1 MNIKGLISFFE
12 DNVEKIVLGMA
23 IILSVW
29 LLLQWVIISPNHI
42 EYQGKTFMPGSIDKF
57 IYENEALSLN
67 NKLSRPPEPASVYE
81 PEYDQFVNWFDSP
94 LRNINPSVYPSVPGD
109 LGEEKIKEDSEYNV
123 PQVGEVTDALA
134 EHIRAVAYVPKEDVT
149 PDNPYDKANNEA
161 KDIDIITVEAKFD
174 TSKLNESF
182 YNNFAGIDVPIEW
195 QDPCAAQPIFVAVD
209 LQRSQLLPDSSW
221 SEWARVPRQ
230 KIEDNK
236 ELFTVIENVKDLPSG
251 GLRLR
256 KLRYDSPQIA
266 RSLLQPDTYSIA
278 SPKEEWFPPQ
288 LHTKYVK
295 VREDIERD
303 ERRKAAEE
311 AENKKSE
318 TGRRGTSTLGGGG
331 TRGGGTRAGG
341 TRGGGTRG
349 GGMGTGGISAMFSQ
363 GTGGTQRGSSVTRGS
378 NVRGG
383 TRDTRGGRQVPGQP
397 GQDPTPT
404 TDPSKPKETT
414 VADIE
419 EELNKLLITNYAKNG
434 YAKIFSMEEPLVFWA
449 IDDTVQPNQT
459 YRYKVRLGV
468 LNPKAGTD
476 HFTADYKSYQDK
488 VVLWS
493 EFSSETEPLGIPSR
507 LYFFPLSVQEETK
520 SVDIQISKYVLGYW
534 HSEKFPTKP
543 GEVIGNIAKPKP
555 LTEEEK
561 KKGVRNPR
569 EVNYNTGATL
579 VDVVQVNTWVG
590 TGNLNLQNYN
600 DLLYSLDKE
609 NILRIPVKSRYWTQ
623 DMQRLYNEINQKA
636 TKEPLRKFGS
646 KSTIRGKGLGGRGKG
661 ERKTLES
668 FLQNI
673 FQQDQ

>member
-1 MNIKGLISFFE
+1 MNIKGILNFFE
-12 DNVEKIVLGMA
+12 DNVEKIVLGIA
-23 IILSVW
+23 IILSIW
-29 LLLQWVIISPNHI
+29 LLLQWVIISPNNI
-42 EYQGKTFMPGSIDKF
+42 EYQGKTFIPGSIDKF

-67 NKLSRPPEPASVYE
+67 NKMNRPSEPASVYE
-81 PEYDQFVNWFDSP
+81 PQYELFVSWFDSP
-94 LRNINPSVYPSVPGD
+94 LSNLNPSVFPSVPGD

-123 PQVGEVTDALA
+123 PQVGEVTDAIA
-134 EHIRAVAYVPKEDVT
+134 EHIRAVAYIPKEEVT
-149 PDNPYDKANNEA
+149 TDNPYDRASKET

-174 TSKLNESF
+174 TSKLLESF

-209 LQRSQLLPDSSW
+209 LQRSQLLADSSW
-221 SEWARVPRQ
+221 GEWERVPRQ
-230 KIEDNK
+230 KIEENK
-236 ELFTVIENVKDLPSG
+236 ELFTIIENVKDLPSG
-251 GLRLR
+251 GLKLR
-256 KLRYDSPQIA
+256 KLRYDSTKIA

-288 LHTKYVK
+288 LHTKYNK

-331 TRGGGTRAGG
+331 TRGGGTR
-341 TRGGGTRG
+341 GGGTR

-363 GTGGTQRGSSVTRGS
+363 GSGGTQRGSGLTRGS

-383 TRDTRGGRQVPGQP
+383 ARDTRGGRQVPGQP
-397 GQDPTPT
+397 GQDPASTI
-404 TDPSKPKETT
+404 DPSKPKQTT
-414 VADIE
+414 VEDIE
-419 EELNKLLITNYAKNG
+419 KELNDLLITNYAKSG
-434 YAKIFSMEEPLVFWA
+434 YAKIFSIEEPLVFWA
-449 IDDTVQPNQT
+449 IDDTVQPDQT
-459 YRYKVRLGV
+459 YRYKIRLGV
-468 LNPKAGTD
+468 LNPKAGTG

-493 EFSSETEPLGIPSR
+493 EFSSETDPLGIPSR
-507 LYFFPLSVQEETK
+507 LYFFPLNVQEETK

-543 GEVIGNIAKPKP
+543 GEVIGNVAKPKP

-561 KKGVRNPR
+561 KKGIRNPR
-569 EVNYNTGATL
+569 EVNYNTGAIL
-579 VDVVQVNTWVG
+579 VDVVPVNTWVG

-600 DLLYSLDKE
+600 DLLYSLDEE

-623 DMQRLYNEINQKA
+623 DMQRLYNEINQKV
-636 TKEPLRKFGS
+636 TKEPLRDFGS
-646 KSTIRGKGLGGRGKG
+646 KSTIRGKAFGGRKKG

-668 FLQNI
+668 FLQNM
-673 FQQDQ
+673 FQQEQ

>member
-1 MNIKGLISFFE
+1 MNIKGILNFFE
-12 DNVEKIVLGMA
+12 DNVEKIVLGIA
-23 IILSVW
+23 IILSIW
-29 LLLQWVIISPNHI
+29 LLLQWVIISPNNI
-42 EYQGKTFMPGSIDKF
+42 EYQGKTFIPGSIDKF

-67 NKLSRPPEPASVYE
+67 NKMNRPPEPASVYE
-81 PEYDQFVNWFDSP
+81 PQYELFVSWFDSP
-94 LRNINPSVYPSVPGD
+94 LSNLNPSVFPSVPGD

-123 PQVGEVTDALA
+123 PQVGEVTDAIA
-134 EHIRAVAYVPKEDVT
+134 EHIRAVAYIPKEEVT
-149 PDNPYDKANNEA
+149 TDNPYDRASKET

-174 TSKLNESF
+174 TSKLLESF

-209 LQRSQLLPDSSW
+209 LQRSQLLADSSW
-221 SEWARVPRQ
+221 GEWERVPRQ
-230 KIEDNK
+230 KVEENK
-236 ELFTVIENVKDLPSG
+236 ELFTIIENVKDLPSG
-251 GLRLR
+251 GLKLR
-256 KLRYDSPQIA
+256 KLRYDSTKIA

-288 LHTKYVK
+288 LHTKYNK

-331 TRGGGTRAGG
+331 TRGGGTRGGG

-363 GTGGTQRGSSVTRGS
+363 GSGGTQRGSGLTRGS

-383 TRDTRGGRQVPGQP
+383 ARDTRGGRQVPGQP
-397 GQDPTPT
+397 GQDPAST
-404 TDPSKPKETT
+404 TDPSKPKQTT
-414 VADIE
+414 VEDIE
-419 EELNKLLITNYAKNG
+419 KELNDLLITNYAKSG
-434 YAKIFSMEEPLVFWA
+434 YAKIFSIEEPLVFWA
-449 IDDTVQPNQT
+449 IDDTVQPDQT
-459 YRYKVRLGV
+459 YRYKIRLGV
-468 LNPKAGTD
+468 LNPKAGTG

-493 EFSSETEPLGIPSR
+493 EFSSETDPLGIPSR
-507 LYFFPLSVQEETK
+507 LYFFPLNVQEETK
-520 SVDIQISKYVLGYW
+520 SFYIQISKYVLGYW
-534 HSEKFPTKP
+534 HSEKVRTKP
-543 GEVIGNIAKPKP
+543 GEVIGNVAKPKP

-561 KKGVRNPR
+561 KKGIRNPR
-569 EVNYNTGATL
+569 EVNYNTGAIL
-579 VDVVQVNTWVG
+579 VDVVPVNTWVG

-600 DLLYSLDKE
+600 DLLYSLDEE

-623 DMQRLYNEINQKA
+623 DMQRLYNEINQKV
-636 TKEPLRKFGS
+636 TKEPLRDFGS
-646 KSTIRGKGLGGRGKG
+646 KSTIRGKAFGGRKKG

-668 FLQNI
+668 FLQNM
-673 FQQDQ
+673 FQQEQ